1 MAKIGLGRRVRARQ
15 MRTRLDPNMETLT
28 FIAGLSALVYVLL
41 LPLAAAAVALALGV
55 ALEPLWRQ
63 VWAST
68 RPR

>member
-1 MAKIGLGRRVRARQ
+1 
-15 MRTRLDPNMETLT
+15 METLT
-28 FIAGLSALVYVLL
+28 FIAGLSALLYVLV
-41 LPLAAAAVALALGV
+41 LPLAAAAVALAFGV